1 MMDEERRKRLD
12 RSADDYE
19 AEIALMRESN
29 NLMRKGVFRLFDL
42 SKGERV
48 DVSDEAIE
56 RTERQIA
63 ILEQIVAEYRK
74 MVAEA

>member
-1 MMDEERRKRLD
+1 MDEERRKRLD